1 MPSVATEPEE
11 QVIAPPPQTRT
22 GGPNRGGPNDFGPE
36 DRGGGGGGG
45 DDGDNS
51 GYTPGLSM
59 LGMRI
64 MLVSIT
70 LLFVVLTLV
79 YLVLSRSK
87 FWQPIRVP
95 PFLWV
100 STGVILASS
109 WSFQMARRYLQT
121 QQIHRYTQWLFVTV
135 ILGFSFLGSQLLALR
150 ELMLQG
156 LYMRHNLHGSMFY
169 VITGFH
175 AVHLLAGLAMLL
187 FLLLHIAT
195 HPHASYKQFR
205 RERARS
211 DVAALYWHFL
221 DGIWVGMFALMVLLS
236 L

>member
-1 MPSVATEPEE
+1 M
-11 QVIAPPPQTRT
+11 
-22 GGPNRGGPNDFGPE
+22 GPD

-45 DDGDNS
+45 DDGDSS

-70 LLFVVLTLV
+70 TLFVVLALV
-79 YLVLSRSK
+79 YLALSRSK

-95 PFLWV
+95 PFLWA
-100 STGVILASS
+100 STAVILASS
-109 WSFQMARRYLQT
+109 WSLQLARRSLAI
-121 QQIHRYTQWLFVTV
+121 QQIHRYTQWLCLTI

-156 LYMRHNLHGSMFY
+156 LYMRRDLHGSMFY

-187 FLLLHIAT
+187 FLLIHIAT
-195 HPHASYKQFR
+195 HPHAAYKQLP
-205 RERARS
+205 REQARTE
-211 DVAALYWHFL
+211 VAALYWHYL
-221 DGIWVGMFALMVLLS
+221 DGIWIGMLLLLLALS
-236 L
+236 Y

>member
-1 MPSVATEPEE
+1 MPSVAAEPEE
-11 QVIAPPPQTRT
+11 LTTAPPLQARA
-22 GGPNRGGPNDFGPE
+22 GGPNRGGPNDLGP
-36 DRGGGGGGG
+36 DGRGGGGGG
-45 DDGDNS
+45 DDGDGS

-64 MLVSIT
+64 MLVSIA

-79 YLVLSRSK
+79 YLALSRSK

-95 PFLWV
+95 PFLWA
-100 STGVILASS
+100 STAVIAASS
-109 WSFQMARRYLQT
+109 WTLQVARRHFRMQE
-121 QQIHRYTQWLFVTV
+121 IHRYTQWLCATV

-175 AVHLLAGLAMLL
+175 GVHVLAGLAMLL

-195 HPHASYKQFR
+195 HPEAAYRQSG
-205 RERARS
+205 RERARN

-221 DGIWVGMFALMVLLS
+221 DGIWVAMFALMIVLS